1 MTGGLVTHEDFHS
14 AVLGSTR
21 TVLVY
26 TPPCYARF
34 PTRLFPVLYVHDGQ
48 NVFDGATSFVPGQ
61 HWMMREAADALLA
74 ARAIEPLLIV
84 AIYHAGEK
92 RIDEYTPTRSR
103 MGGGLADLH
112 GRMMVEEL
120 LPYVRER
127 YRVLPQARHTGIGG
141 SSLGGLAS
149 LYLGLKYPSVFGK
162 LAVMSPSV
170 WWDNRVILRR
180 LVLLEHAHRQ
190 RIWLDVGTAEGRNA
204 RSSTKDVRLLRD
216 ILVSKGWRIGTN
228 LHYLEVAG
236 ADHSE
241 RAWAARV
248 PEMLKFLYPRKGATG
263 RE

>member
-1 MTGGLVTHEDFHS
+1 MSGQLVTHSDFQS
-14 AVLGSTR
+14 SILGSAR

-26 TPPCYARF
+26 MPPCYDRH
-34 PTRLFPVLYVHDGQ
+34 TQRKFPVLFVHDGQ
-48 NVFDGATSFVPGQ
+48 NVFDGHTSYVPGQ

-84 AIYHAGEK
+84 AVYHAGEK

-120 LPYVRER
+120 LPFIRDR

-162 LAVMSPSV
+162 MAVMSPSV

-190 RIWLDVGTAEGRNA
+190 RIWLDVGTAEGRSP

-216 ILVSKGWRIGTN
+216 ILVSKGWRLGSN
-228 LHYLEVAG
+228 LHYVEVPG

-248 PEMLKFLYPRKGATG
+248 PDMLQFLYPCKRAAG

>member
-1 MTGGLVTHEDFHS
+1 MTGQLSTHSDFHS
-14 AVLGSTR
+14 EILGSGR

-26 TPPCYARF
+26 TPPSY
-34 PTRLFPVLYVHDGQ
+34 TRDPRRQFPVLYVHDGQ
-48 NVFDGATSFVPGQ
+48 NVFDGNTSYVPGQ
-61 HWMMREAADALLA
+61 HWMMREAADGLVESKV
-74 ARAIEPLLIV
+74 IEPLLIV
-84 AIYHAGEK
+84 AVYHAGEK
-92 RIDEYTPTRSR
+92 RIDEYTPTRSKI
-103 MGGGLADLH
+103 GGGLADLH

-120 LPYVRER
+120 LPYVRQR
-127 YRVLPQARHTGIGG
+127 YRVLPHARHTGIGG

-149 LYLGLKYPSVFGK
+149 LYLGLRYPSVFGK
-162 LAVMSPSV
+162 MAVMSPSV

-190 RIWLDVGTAEGRNA
+190 KIWLDVGTAEGRSP

-216 ILVSKGWRIGTN
+216 ILVSRGWREGLN
-228 LHYLEVAG
+228 LHYLEAAG

-248 PEMLKFLYPRKGATG
+248 PDMLKFLYPRKGAAG